1 MSGFQIALYWVED
14 ELFLSAG
21 SEASNDTFGYKT
33 VKKADIRAAHL
44 TYTPGDRLLTKQ
56 KPDGTV
62 LLHEYDSQKR
72 LKKVGAREF
81 RYDKLDRIIGGTGFS
96 RKLDAFGNIKRE
108 EWSNGLW
115 IESDYDDWDRP
126 ILRRLPDQS
135 RIEYECAILILP
147 IMVALETIPILINT
161 NIYQIQQEEL
171 RKEEI
176 QNH

>member
-1 MSGFQIALYWVED
+1 MTDPMGVVTKETYNPKQQLLKKEVAGQLVEKFEYD
-14 ELFLSAG
+14 LLFRL
-21 SEASNDTFGYKT
+21 EKQDHLTFTYTPNGKR
-33 VKKADIRAAHL
+33 KSIKEADIRATHL

-135 RIEYECAILILP
+135 RI
-147 IMVALETIPILINT
+147 
-161 NIYQIQQEEL
+161 
-171 RKEEI
+171 
-176 QNH
+176 